1 MDQIPDDIH
10 LKSPQEILEIARQF
24 IGSETEP
31 VEARYPVE
39 YDPIRRY
46 CQMTGDTNPL
56 FLDSGY
62 AKKTKYG
69 EVLCPALMLGYFGG
83 LGNWP
88 PVTQQRPAP
97 RTTIP
102 LPPQDGP
109 RRGINLATDW
119 TFFKTVKVG
128 DRLSAKSRVADVYMK
143 AIKSDPECIW
153 TRTERIITNQNDE
166 VVAVGENTIINY
178 KK

>member
-10 LKSPQEILEIARQF
+10 LRSPKEILEIAQQF

-31 VEARYPVE
+31 VKARYPVE

-46 CQMTGDTNPL
+46 CQMTGDDNPL
-56 FLDSGY
+56 FLDPEY
-62 AKKTKYG
+62 AKKTKWG
-69 EVLCPALMLGYFGG
+69 AVLSPALMLGYFGG

-88 PVTQQRPAP
+88 PVIQERPAP

-109 RRGINLATDW
+109 RRGINLATDS
-119 TFFKTVKVG
+119 TFYKPVKVG
-128 DRLSAKSRVADVYMK
+128 DHLSSKSKVADVYMK

-153 TRTERIITNQNDE
+153 TRTERIFTNQDDE
-166 VVAVGENTIINY
+166 LVAVMANTLITY